1 MKRIFV
7 PTRTPSEWQRLLAQ
21 PERHWKR
28 GFSAMTAAACWE
40 SAGERLPLDIAKVLE
55 ESGEPGLREL
65 QLLLALP
72 EWKVSLAGGN
82 RESATDVMALTRN
95 RTGLVVIGVEAKV
108 AEDFGP
114 TLAKKQTKASASQI
128 KRIAYLQEQ
137 LQLDVAP
144 HGTIRYQLLHRT
156 VSALVTARDFHAKTA
171 VMLVHSF
178 APISRQR
185 EDFEAFCRGMRAEAA
200 SPDVFRL
207 PNFDSPRLY
216 LAWCAGDT
224 RFLADDLPSLI

>member
-28 GFSAMTAAACWE
+28 GFSAMTAAPCWE

-128 KRIAYLQEQ
+128 KRIAYL
-137 LQLDVAP
+137 
-144 HGTIRYQLLHRT
+144 
-156 VSALVTARDFHAKTA
+156 
-171 VMLVHSF
+171 
-178 APISRQR
+178 
-185 EDFEAFCRGMRAEAA
+185 
-200 SPDVFRL
+200 
-207 PNFDSPRLY
+207 
-216 LAWCAGDT
+216 
-224 RFLADDLPSLI
+224 